1 MTFFEGRQEHTPG
14 AQHTQ
19 NSLRFLGIRMSEMG
33 NIQNTKD
40 PHEQD
45 WKTLIKSDTG
55 LPSLISD
62 YPYHSLGV
70 NRPFYISTCQ
80 SRKTHRWTS

>member
-19 NSLRFLGIRMSEMG
+19 NSLRFLGIRMSEIG

-40 PHEQD
+40 PQEQD

-62 YPYHSLGV
+62 YLLPLV
-70 NRPFYISTCQ
+70 RCQ
-80 SRKTHRWTS
+80 